1 MSRVLPAALVAL
13 ALAMPARAGSPAV
26 STVAPP
32 PLRMVAASG
41 TAEVPVAVAPVPA
54 VLTPLAPWLPLIRST
69 SAADG
74 LPWRMVAALVLVESG
89 GNPSVVSATGAEG
102 LAQVEP
108 ATGHAEG
115 FFGLRSPVVNL
126 MAATAYLAHL
136 GRLYGVTAGCWQEG
150 TAAGGACGW
159 VIDEVLSG
167 YNAGP
172 GGAYQA
178 AYVRRVRAEW
188 VVVEGAA

>member
-1 MSRVLPAALVAL
+1 MTRTLPAL
-13 ALAMPARAGSPAV
+13 ALALLLAGSPVPIRRRRVPVAHMAV
-26 STVAPP
+26 
-32 PLRMVAASG
+32 ASG
-41 TAEVPVAVAPVPA
+41 AAAAIPPAVAPVRA
-54 VLTPLAPWLPLIRST
+54 VLVPLAPWLPLIRST
-69 SAADG
+69 SAAQG

-89 GNPSVVSATGAEG
+89 GDPSVVSATGAEG

-115 FFGLRSPVVNL
+115 FFGLRSPTVNL

-136 GRLYGVTAGCWQEG
+136 GRLYGVTARCWAQG

-159 VIDEVLSG
+159 EIDEVLSA

-172 GGAYQA
+172 DGGYQA
-178 AYVRRVRAEW
+178 AYVGRVRADW
-188 VVVEGAA
+188 VAVEGAAA